1 MAAYS
6 ARLAFSTTLVAVLF
20 SAASTSSDW
29 RFPALLAVPF
39 VLLSLRHVLAT
50 ARLWHDP
57 AVRAHVVHVVAAG

>member
-6 ARLAFSTTLVAVLF
+6 ARLAFSTTLLAVLF

-39 VLLSLRHVLAT
+39 VLMSVRNVLAS

-57 AVRAHVVHVVAAG
+57 MVRAQVVHAVAAG